1 VRVSSCVICISWR
14 SSLHT
19 PLWRA
24 KKAAVGITVQIFPPN
39 RQLSRNTP
47 SLLTAMTR
55 LPLPRI
61 VLPKIGARQR
71 RLNCFAGFALLF
83 AAVPL
88 SQTGPW
94 SALWTTPCIL
104 AASLLITWGA
114 EAAQFFV
121 AQGFALAM
129 LACMQTLPEFA
140 VEAILA
146 WKQQTDYL
154 LANLTGALRL
164 LTGLAWPLIYLTASL
179 VHRRRTGEP
188 LRRIKLDAH
197 HSVEVI
203 GLFFPLVYALFIWW
217 KGSLHLWDA
226 IPLLAMYGAYL
237 ALLLKLPPEEQEGVE
252 DLEKIP
258 RAIVTA
264 PRRWRIAA
272 ILGCFFVGGALIYL
286 TAEPFL
292 GSLVA
297 VAAALSVP
305 GFLVIQWLAPI
316 ISEFPELLSTFYFA
330 RQPENAGVA
339 LMNIASSNINQWT
352 LLVAML
358 PSVYSLSRGAP
369 SAFVLDSAQETEL
382 LLTIGQSFV
391 SMLFLLNMY
400 FSWLEAIAMFLLF
413 AVQFV
418 LPAFFGDEVRR
429 YITWAFLGWAAG
441 GLILF
446 AIRRPKINAVSSFL
460 HTWRENFGRRA
471 E

>member
-1 VRVSSCVICISWR
+1 
-14 SSLHT
+14 
-19 PLWRA
+19 
-24 KKAAVGITVQIFPPN
+24 
-39 RQLSRNTP
+39 
-47 SLLTAMTR
+47 MTGLR
-55 LPLPRI
+55 LPNIAP
-61 VLPKIGARQR
+61 PQH
-71 RLNCFAGFALLF
+71 RLHCFAGFALLF
-83 AAVPL
+83 LAVPL
-88 SQTGPW
+88 SQTGPS

-129 LACMQTLPEFA
+129 LAWMQTLPEFA
-140 VEAILA
+140 VEAVLA
-146 WKQQTDYL
+146 WKQQTGLL

-164 LTGLAWPLIYLTASL
+164 LTGLAWPMIYLTASV
-179 VHRRRTGEP
+179 VHRRRTGKP
-188 LRRIKLDAH
+188 LRQIKLDAH

-217 KGSLHLWDA
+217 KGSLHLWDT
-226 IPLLAMYGAYL
+226 IPLLAMYGLYL
-237 ALLLKLPPEEQEGVE
+237 TLLLKLPAEEQEGI
-252 DLEKIP
+252 DNLERIP
-258 RAIVTA
+258 RTIVTA
-264 PRRWRIAA
+264 PRRWRIAGISA
-272 ILGCFFVGGALIYL
+272 CFFVGGALIYL

-297 VAAALSVP
+297 LAAALSLP
-305 GFLVIQWLAPI
+305 GFLVIQWLAPV

-330 RQPENAGVA
+330 RQEENAGVA

-358 PSVYSLSRGAP
+358 PVVYSLSLGTP
-369 SAFVLDSAQETEL
+369 SGFAFDAAQKTEL

-391 SMLFLLNMY
+391 SMLFLLNMH
-400 FSWLEAIAMFLLF
+400 FSFLEAIAMFVLF

-429 YITWAFLGWAAG
+429 YITWAFFAWTAA

-446 AIRRPKINAVSSFL
+446 AFRRPKTNAVSSFL
-460 HTWRENFGRRA
+460 HTWQEYFGRS
-471 E
+471 